1 LIKDVEDYFKR
12 PDKEFYILTKEF
24 LNKWLNSQTEAELS
38 NFINEFEQNIA
49 RGSDKTTIS
58 FFCYIFD
65 VSIRKVYRGIPQD
78 NNNLFRHDYTY
89 IDLVAKMITILL
101 KTLINYDVS
110 NKTNLLEKI

>member
-1 LIKDVEDYFKR
+1 M
-12 PDKEFYILTKEF
+12 
-24 LNKWLNSQTEAELS
+24 NSQTEGELS
-38 NFINEFEQNIA
+38 SFINEFEQQIA

-65 VSIRKVYRGIPQD
+65 ISIRKVYRGQQTD
-78 NNNLFRHDYTY
+78 KTNYFRHDYTY

-101 KTLINYDVS
+101 KTLINYDLL